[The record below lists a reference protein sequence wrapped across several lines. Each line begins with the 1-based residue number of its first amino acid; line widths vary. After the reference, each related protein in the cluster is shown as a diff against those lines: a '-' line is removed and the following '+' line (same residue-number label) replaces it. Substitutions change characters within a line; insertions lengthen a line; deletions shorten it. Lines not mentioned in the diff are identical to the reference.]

1 MKRKRDRRRMPCVG
15 DDRRARFDAE
25 AVVHLRAVYNAALRL
40 TRDPER
46 ARDLTQES
54 MLRAFRAFDTYQ
66 TGTNAR
72 AWLLKV
78 VYSVFVN
85 QYHQGRR
92 TPATESIEALEMQH
106 GFEPAAPSA
115 PTADPWQ
122 PEGWTEP
129 IVRDALDRLPDDFR
143 TAVLLVDVEELSY
156 EEAATVMGC
165 AVGTVRSRLFRARR
179 LLAAALT
186 ELARAQGR
194 ISSKAG
200 TA

>member
-1 MKRKRDRRRMPCVG
+1 MPVVA

-25 AVVHLRAVYNAALRL
+25 AVVHLRIVYNAALRL

-66 TGTNAR
+66 PGTNAR

-85 QYHQGRR
+85 QYHRERR

-106 GFEPAAPSA
+106 GFEPVAPATPS
-115 PTADPWQ
+115 PDPWQ

-129 IVRDALDRLPDDFR
+129 VVREALDRLPDDFR

-156 EEAATVMGC
+156 EEAATVMDC
-165 AVGTVRSRLFRARR
+165 PVGTVRSRLFRARR

-186 ELARAQGR
+186 DLARAQGR
-194 ISSKAG
+194 IPSKAG